1 MTIPPTQDKN
11 RSGRRNVAGWIR
23 WFFQPAPHAT
33 DSEAKRQSVLI
44 LLVLVF
50 LLVVVLVRWLVGR
63 LFPSVAVWGADRLFL
78 LGLFFAAGYI
88 WNRTRYYRWT
98 GSILVLTSVVYT
110 LMLVI
115 TADTADA
122 NQVFHTLIWLL
133 LPIALIN
140 SLYPVRTAL
149 LLTLLVN
156 VIYLLL
162 PLLTEQ
168 MTWVMS
174 MSLFFYVGTL
184 SGLILMLKQYR
195 DVVER
200 DRQQALHESES
211 RYRILFENSPISL
224 WEIDYSGVKNLLACL
239 GEAAETDLET
249 YLRTHQ
255 DFLPSCVQA
264 IRVINVNQ
272 ASLDWLEAP
281 DKETLINNMFGLFG
295 PGSLKMFKQELL
307 ALNSGEPPPVAEVQM
322 RTLAGGTIYVMRYMA
337 PAPGYETSWARC
349 LVSAVDVTAL
359 KKAQQSLQGER
370 DFALQVMQS
379 MGEGLTITNKEKKF
393 EFVNVAFCRMIG
405 YEPSELLGRF
415 PDDFTAESHMGSL
428 GDALQARRDGKTT
441 SYETRLL
448 CADGSMKDVW
458 ITGVPRVVTGEFS
471 GTIAVIL
478 DLTERKRVEEALR
491 RRNEQLLKLQMASS
505 MMASS
510 LELEFVLETVAQ
522 ELTGLLG
529 MEVCR
534 IFEWDQ
540 WKHRIN
546 LIGAY
551 PMLSYASGS
560 VGEFSEEEEALYQVV
575 LQDQSSF
582 YVVLGETAVSP
593 ATHHHMVKHGMQ
605 TLLVLPMIYREWL
618 LGFIE
623 LSHSQQELS
632 LSQEEMAL
640 ASLLANQA
648 ASGVQNARLYERAQ
662 FEIAQRTQVKA
673 YQEELIE
680 ELERKNAELERF
692 TYTVSHDLK
701 SPLVTVQ
708 GFIGYLETDLSE
720 KNWSNVQEDLK
731 HIKHATAKMY
741 MLLQDL
747 LELSRLGRLVNPPE
761 ATPFGEMVG
770 EALANVSGEITERKI
785 VVTVAPDMPVV
796 HVDRQRLVE
805 VLQNLID
812 NAVKFMGDQPEPH
825 IDIGWRKYLVEYH
838 FFIRDNGIGLDV
850 RYHEK
855 VFGLFERIYPEVEG
869 TGVGLALVKRIVEL
883 HNGRVWIE
891 SAGLGQGA
899 AFWFSLPANP

>member
-1 MTIPPTQDKN
+1 M
-11 RSGRRNVAGWIR
+11 AGWIR

-44 LLVLVF
+44 MLVLVF
-50 LLVVVLVRWLVGR
+50 LLVVVLARWLAGY
-63 LFPSVAVWGADRLFL
+63 LFPLVTIWGADRLVSL
-78 LGLFFAAGYI
+78 VLFFAAVYTL
-88 WNRTRYYRWT
+88 NRTHYYRWT
-98 GSILVLTSVVYT
+98 GSILVLTSVIYT

-122 NQVFHTLIWLL
+122 NQIFHTLIWLL

-140 SLYPVRTAL
+140 SLYSVRTAL

-168 MTWVMS
+168 VTWVTS

-184 SGLILMLKQYR
+184 SGLVLMLKQYR
-195 DVVER
+195 DVVGA
-200 DRQQALHESES
+200 DRQEALHESDS
-211 RYRILFENSPISL
+211 RYRVLFENSPISL
-224 WEIDYSGVKNLLACL
+224 WEVDYSGVKNLLDGL
-239 GEAAETDLET
+239 GEYGKTDLEA

-255 DFLPSCVQA
+255 DFLPTCLQT
-264 IRVINVNQ
+264 IRIIDVNQ
-272 ASLDWLEAP
+272 ASLDWLAAP
-281 DKETLINNMFGLFG
+281 DKETLIANMTSLFG
-295 PGSLKMFKQELL
+295 PGSLKMFKRELL
-307 ALNSGEPPPVAEVQM
+307 ALSLGEPPPVAEVQM
-322 RTLAGGTIYVMRYMA
+322 RTLAGGAIYVMRHMA
-337 PAPGYETSWARC
+337 LAPGYEASWARC
-349 LVSAVDVTAL
+349 LISAVDVTKL
-359 KKAQQSLQGER
+359 EKAQRALQGER

-379 MGEGLTITNKEKKF
+379 LGEGLTITNKDKKF

-405 YEPSELLGRF
+405 YEPSELLGRS
-415 PDDFTAESHMGSL
+415 PHDFTAESHVVSL

-458 ITGVPRVVTGEFS
+458 VTGVPRLVTGEFS

-478 DLTERKRVEEALR
+478 DLTERKRAEGALR
-491 RRNEQLLKLQMASS
+491 RRNEQLLKLQTASS

-522 ELTGLLG
+522 ELTSLMG
-529 MEVCR
+529 MEICH

-540 WKHRIN
+540 WKRQIS
-546 LIGAY
+546 LVGAY
-551 PMLSYASGS
+551 PVTSYGGES
-560 VGEFSEEEEALYQVV
+560 VNGFADEDVALYQMV
-575 LQDQSSF
+575 LQEQTPV
-582 YVVLGETAVSP
+582 YTTLGETAVSP
-593 ATHHHMVKHGMQ
+593 STQDHMKKHGVK
-605 TLLVLPMIYREWL
+605 TLLILPMIYREWL

-623 LSHSQQELS
+623 LRDSRQELL
-632 LSQEEMAL
+632 LSQEDIAL
-640 ASLLANQA
+640 AFLLANQA
-648 ASGVQNARLYERAQ
+648 AIGVQNARLYERAQ

-673 YQEELIE
+673 HQEELIE

-708 GFIGYLETDLSE
+708 GFIGFLEADLIE
-720 KNWSNVQEDLK
+720 KNWPNVQEDLN
-731 HIKHATAKMY
+731 HIKNATAKMY

-747 LELSRLGRLVNPPE
+747 LELSRLGRMVNPSE
-761 ATPFGEMVG
+761 AVSFSLIVE
-770 EALANVSGEITERKI
+770 EALANVFGQITKRDI
-785 VVTVAPDMPVV
+785 AVVVAQDMPVV

-805 VLQNLID
+805 VLQNLLD
-812 NAVKFMGDQPEPH
+812 NAVKFMGKQPEPQ
-825 IDIGWRKYLVEYH
+825 IEIGWKRHLAEYH
-838 FFIRDNGIGLDV
+838 FFIRDNGIGLDA

-883 HNGRVWIE
+883 HNGRIWIE
-891 SAGLGQGA
+891 SAGVGQGA
-899 AFWFSLPANP
+899 TFWFSLPAMT